1 MGSPTSNP
9 CPTKGERE
17 KSEVS
22 TLLIV
27 TDFFLFLS
35 GTIELERGG
44 SKGPEVVINILGSR
58 FKMNTAKGEA

>member
-27 TDFFLFLS
+27 TDFFFSSLAQS
-35 GTIELERGG
+35 ELERGG
-44 SKGPEVVINILGSR
+44 SKGPEVVINIFGSR